1 MKQRSSVRN
10 TGWQRAGT
18 AVDAADRGAAAAAG
32 GNQERT
38 ILFRVILELFLEKRT
53 LSIFVILRSPPK
65 AGVSKDDSHR
75 PGRTSFEA
83 RPAVQVHRQAR
94 TPHDKA
100 ATLWP

>member
-1 MKQRSSVRN
+1 M
-10 TGWQRAGT
+10 
-18 AVDAADRGAAAAAG
+18 AAAARAAAAPEVA
-32 GNQERT
+32 NQERT

-83 RPAVQVHRQAR
+83 RPAVQVHRKAR
-94 TPHDKA
+94 TSSDNGEA
-100 ATLWP
+100 VAQG